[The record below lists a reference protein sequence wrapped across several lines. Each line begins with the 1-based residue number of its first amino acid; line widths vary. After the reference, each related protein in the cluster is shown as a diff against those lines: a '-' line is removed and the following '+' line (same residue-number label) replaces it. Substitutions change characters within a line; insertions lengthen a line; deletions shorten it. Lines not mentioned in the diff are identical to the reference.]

1 MTNFISDSQPVVIDG
16 INLFGKLS
24 NLIEN
29 GKVLVLTSQSVFRH
43 PKFNFMCEEL
53 SHLELCI
60 EKHVKPNPTPEDI
73 DNLFNKYQKFEPRI
87 IVAFGGGSVID
98 CGKVLKARFANRN
111 VSSTSRL
118 IELDNL
124 SQSEIMLVAIPTTA
138 GTGSEVTQFATIWT
152 GNGAGKDSLESLTI
166 KPNVVLLDPD
176 LIGSASRQQLQNS
189 GLDAISHC
197 VETLWNRFKTT
208 DSEEY
213 AVFGL
218 RKLLDALPNVMTG
231 TGTKSDFENLQ
242 NGALYAGRAISV
254 NRTAIAHSI
263 SYPLTAYLG
272 VPHGLACSFTIPA
285 IYKNVYLKS
294 SNAEHANA
302 ILEESVIYLESLNL
316 AEVILGYGTAEKIK
330 EVGSSVS
337 TESRS
342 GNFKV
347 DPSNFKII
355 DVLDSALEKR
365 LSK

>member
-1 MTNFISDSQPVVIDG
+1 MTNFISDSQSVVIDG
-16 INLFGKLS
+16 INLFGKL
-24 NLIEN
+24 NDLIEN

-43 PKFNFMCEEL
+43 PKFNLMCEEL

-60 EKHVKPNPTPEDI
+60 DKHVKPNPTPEDI
-73 DNLFNKYQKFEPRI
+73 DNLFDKYQKFEPTI

-124 SQSEIMLVAIPTTA
+124 SQSDIMLVAIPTTA
-138 GTGSEVTQFATIWT
+138 GTGSEVTQFATVWT

-176 LIGSASRQQLQNS
+176 LIRTASREQILFS

-197 VETLWNRFKTT
+197 VETIWNRFKTAK
-208 DSEEY
+208 SEEY
-213 AVFGL
+213 AIFGL
-218 RKLLDALPNVMTG
+218 RKLLDALPNAIAG
-231 TGTKSDFENLQ
+231 TGTVSDFENLQ

-272 VPHGLACSFTIPA
+272 VPHGLACSFTIPT
-285 IYKNVYLKS
+285 IYRSFCIDSYS
-294 SNAEHANA
+294 AGHAKE
-302 ILEESVIYLESLNL
+302 ILEESVTYLESLRL
-316 AEVILGYGTAEKIK
+316 PQRVSGYGSILEIK
-330 EVGSSVS
+330 KLGSSVS
-337 TESRS
+337 TKGRIDNFQ
-342 GNFKV
+342 GYTDNFKT
-347 DPSNFKII
+347 I
-355 DVLDSALEKR
+355 DVLDTALANTNN
-365 LSK
+365 